1 MLSPIAYKV
10 KGVLKLNLLVSNNMQ
25 TVQKVRE
32 YESCDVALS
41 FTSALIKIKNKR
53 YNKIIIDNIDIQV
66 PGAVSVRDYLREK
79 VGSTSDVK
87 VFKQKIIAVWSVK
100 GGAGKTT
107 TVKRI
112 AELFNKNIKVLII
125 DLNFQDGGSDLS
137 YMLELPVIPHIGMW
151 FKEKTEQ
158 GFLNALIQY
167 KSNIFILQAP
177 PKRNLVPHIDKQDIE
192 TLIKYAR
199 KNFDVII
206 FDLPNEYSKVVESV
220 FENATKRI
228 IVSTGLISEA
238 KRIKELNGDFIVL
251 INSINKSWK
260 LFFVDFEHYEMK
272 DIKKALSGE

>member
-1 MLSPIAYKV
+1 
-10 KGVLKLNLLVSNNMQ
+10 MQ

-41 FTSALIKIKNKR
+41 LTSALIKMKNKR
-53 YNKIIIDNIDIQV
+53 YNRIIIDNIDIQV
-66 PGAVSVRDYLREK
+66 PGAVSVRDYLMEK
-79 VGSTSDVK
+79 ASSTPDVK

-107 TVKRI
+107 TVKKI
-112 AELFNKNIKVLII
+112 AEAFDKNIKVLVV
-125 DLNFQDGGSDLS
+125 DLNLQDGGSDLS

-158 GFLNALIQY
+158 SFLNALIQY
-167 KSNIFILQAP
+167 KPNIFILQAP
-177 PKRNLVPHIDKQDIE
+177 PKRNLVPYIDKQDIE

-220 FENATKRI
+220 FENATKKI
-228 IVSTGLISEA
+228 VVSTGLISEA
-238 KRIKELNGDFIVL
+238 KRIKELNGDFTVL
-251 INSINKSWK
+251 INSTNKSWK
-260 LFFVDFEHYEMK
+260 PFFVDFEHYEMK